1 MNSSHLNLLL
11 GALVWFGIVTWLA
24 AKGVFVSA
32 PDERPL
38 TLALAFVAP
47 ILLFLV
53 AVRFSRWRELIFS
66 IPPVFLIALKAGASL
81 VWHF

>member
-38 TLALAFVAP
+38 TLALTFVAP
-47 ILLFLV
+47 ILLSWWPF
-53 AVRFSRWRELIFS
+53 
-66 IPPVFLIALKAGASL
+66 VFLAGGSSSSPFL
-81 VWHF
+81 QCF